1 MERRDGRN
9 CTRLR
14 YLRRRGHAPE
24 EPNALGRMVKKIEGS
39 EYPEA
44 QRCKSDRSCG
54 SVSLCMEE
62 CMCKC
67 IYIYIYTDNVVYIIS
82 LYIIYICS
90 IYCTIN
96 MNNHLKLESKRDLN
110 ILNLTLSSFQS
121 LFDPRQSSKRRWVV
135 GPGGYGWMDS
145 YGSLKIR
152 LPICF
157 IPASNFGDQSF
168 WAIAVWIHVSIPP
181 WPSDCRNRCPESSDA
196 WRMIVMAVSFLFFGK
211 LHHVMSFLVHWYAS
225 RVNIVGTIRV
235 QFKIV
240 PLVVVPKSTKSS

>member
-9 CTRLR
+9 CTGLR
-14 YLRRRGHAPE
+14 YLRCRGHAPE

-54 SVSLCMEE
+54 SVSLCMEDALE
-62 CMCKC
+62 KLQINERRYVCICMYKYICSIYNV
-67 IYIYIYTDNVVYIIS
+67 IYIIP

-135 GPGGYGWMDS
+135 GPCGYGWMDS

-157 IPASNFGDQSF
+157 IPAINFGD
-168 WAIAVWIHVSIPP
+168 
-181 WPSDCRNRCPESSDA
+181 
-196 WRMIVMAVSFLFFGK
+196 
-211 LHHVMSFLVHWYAS
+211 HHFE
-225 RVNIVGTIRV
+225 
-235 QFKIV
+235 
-240 PLVVVPKSTKSS
+240 P

>member
-1 MERRDGRN
+1 MDGIVLACVTCDAGDMRQRSRMHLGAWWRRS
-9 CTRLR
+9 
-14 YLRRRGHAPE
+14 RGPSTQKPRGANRIDPVGVF
-24 EPNALGRMVKKIEGS
+24 PYAWKNVCA
-39 EYPEA
+39 
-44 QRCKSDRSCG
+44 
-54 SVSLCMEE
+54 SV
-62 CMCKC
+62 
-67 IYIYIYTDNVVYIIS
+67 YIYIYTDNVVYIIS

-196 WRMIVMAVSFLFFGK
+196 WRMIVMVVSFLFFGK

>member
-9 CTRLR
+9 CTGLR

-44 QRCKSDRSCG
+44 QRCKSDRSWG
-54 SVSLCMEE
+54 SVSLCMEDALE
-62 CMCKC
+62 RLQINERSTS
-67 IYIYIYTDNVVYIIS
+67 IYIYNVICIIIP

-90 IYCTIN
+90 IYCTIK
-96 MNNHLKLESKRDLN
+96 MNNRLKLESKRDLN

-181 WPSDCRNRCPESSDA
+181 WPSDCRNPCPESSDA
-196 WRMIVMAVSFLFFGK
+196 WRMIVMAVSFFWGETTPRHEFPSPLICVKGQHK
-211 LHHVMSFLVHWYAS
+211 RHDP
-225 RVNIVGTIRV
+225 GTV
-235 QFKIV
+235 QNCT
-240 PLVVVPKSTKSS
+240 PSSCT